1 MFEDVIGLLEKEERR
16 YKQRERR
23 RELNRSRVLTL
34 DDVHEDILTA
44 EGRKAKRRIEKPK
57 RQWLLEDEL

>member
-44 EGRKAKRRIEKPK
+44 EVLKAKRRIEKPK

>member
-23 RELNRSRVLTL
+23 RELNRSRVYTMEDVR
-34 DDVHEDILTA
+34 DDGLTA
-44 EGRKAKRRIEKPK
+44 EGRKAKRRADKPK
-57 RQWLLEDEL
+57 RQWLLEDET

>member
-23 RELNRSRVLTL
+23 RELNRSKVYTM
-34 DDVHEDILTA
+34 EDIRDDGLTA
-44 EGRKAKRRIEKPK
+44 EVRKPRRRLDKPK
-57 RQWLLEDEL
+57 RQWLLEDET